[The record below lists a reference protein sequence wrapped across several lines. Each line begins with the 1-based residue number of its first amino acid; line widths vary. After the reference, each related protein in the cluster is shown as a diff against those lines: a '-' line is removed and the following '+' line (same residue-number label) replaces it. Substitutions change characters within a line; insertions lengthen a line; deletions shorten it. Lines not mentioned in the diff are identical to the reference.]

1 MLVLSRTVGKSII
14 INDNVEIT
22 VLEVQGSS
30 VRLGINAPKEISI
43 HREEIYLR
51 IQKEK
56 QALIPAVD
64 SPDRLI

>member
-30 VRLGINAPKEISI
+30 VRLGINAPKEVSI

-51 IQKEK
+51 IQEEK
-56 QALIPAVD
+56 QALIPAVEPQD
-64 SPDRLI
+64 

>member
-1 MLVLSRTVGKSII
+1 MLVLSRTLGKSII

-30 VRLGINAPKEISI
+30 VRLGINAPKEVSI

-51 IQKEK
+51 IQEEK
-56 QALIPAVD
+56 QALIPAVEPQD
-64 SPDRLI
+64 

>member
-30 VRLGINAPKEISI
+30 VRLGINAPKEVSI

-51 IQKEK
+51 IQEEK
-56 QALIPAVD
+56 QALIPAVE
-64 SPDRLI
+64 PQE